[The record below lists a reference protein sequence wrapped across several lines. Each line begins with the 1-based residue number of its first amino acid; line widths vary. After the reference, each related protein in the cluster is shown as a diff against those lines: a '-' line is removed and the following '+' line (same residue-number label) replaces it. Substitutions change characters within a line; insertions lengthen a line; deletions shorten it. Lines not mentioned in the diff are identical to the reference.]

1 MGNSASYVPPEKQS
15 VIYPNFEDEQAAQ
28 TGKVFAITGCTTGTG
43 LAAAKLFAKKGSAR
57 VFLLNRP
64 SPRAEAALA
73 AVQAAAEGC
82 VVTHVDCDLA
92 DFDAVR
98 KAAGIVAAAT
108 MDSGLDCLCNN
119 AGVMALK
126 DVATRDGYD
135 VQMQTNHL
143 SHFLLTCELFPTLE
157 EGAEHYGESRLINH
171 SSIARFV
178 VKRLEAKYLEKR
190 GGTLGGDGAS
200 MLFSGPRW
208 VRYGQT
214 KLANA
219 VFTAALHQRLQK
231 AQSKVKALV
240 AHPGYANT
248 ELQVTTDKHG
258 GMSGWSSL
266 GAKWISQSAE
276 DGTLGLLS
284 CAVLP
289 EAQSGHFYGP
299 GKTIIATKGEAIAF
313 PLQRQCTQQASIDLL
328 WSKSCEAIGQEFRV

>member
-1 MGNSASYVPPEKQS
+1 MVYKKPQVSSIHYPSFQNS
-15 VIYPNFEDEQAAQ
+15 IPNLS
-28 TGKVFAITGCTTGTG
+28 GKIFAITGTTSGTG
-43 LAAAKLFAKKGSAR
+43 KVASQALASKGAR
-57 VFLLNRP
+57 LILLNRP
-64 SPRAEAALA
+64 SPRATKSLVELKEAYPQAEIN
-73 AVQAAAEGC
+73 AV
-82 VVTHVDCDLA
+82 HCDLQSFA
-92 DFDAVR
+92 SVRQAVTQIN
-98 KAAGIVAAAT
+98 ALCPH
-108 MDSGLDCLCNN
+108 GLYALINN
-119 AGVMALK
+119 AGIMAMPDQATK
-126 DVATRDGYD
+126 DGFDI
-135 VQMQTNHL
+135 QMQTNHL

-178 VKRLEAKYLEKR
+178 VKRLEAKYLERR

-231 AQSKVKALV
+231 ARSKVKALV

>member
-1 MGNSASYVPPEKQS
+1 MVYKKPQVPS
-15 VIYPNFEDEQAAQ
+15 IHYPNFQNLIPNLS
-28 TGKVFAITGCTTGTG
+28 GKVFAITGTTSGTG
-43 LAAAKLFAKKGSAR
+43 KVASQALASKGAR
-57 VFLLNRP
+57 LILLNRP
-64 SPRAEAALA
+64 SPRATKSLVELKETYPQAEIN
-73 AVQAAAEGC
+73 AV
-82 VVTHVDCDLA
+82 HCDLQSFA
-92 DFDAVR
+92 SVRQAVTQ
-98 KAAGIVAAAT
+98 INT
-108 MDSGLDCLCNN
+108 LCPHGLYALINN
-119 AGVMALK
+119 AGIMAMP
-126 DVATRDGYD
+126 DQATEDGFD
-135 VQMQTNHL
+135 IQMQTNHL